1 MTKEELKPTMA
12 ADQNENIIVSSVER
26 SEQIRAGADEIINK
40 LVDNLIKENE
50 ELKEEIKELKEKY
63 IKTKDELN
71 EMLFNIYGICPE
83 TEEK

>member
-12 ADQNENIIVSSVER
+12 ADQNENIIVSSGER